1 MATTQPAASPAFL
14 LCVVTNG
21 RPEVSLVC
29 SVSLLRFQTTLM
41 TAPER
46 LRADMHVVDTFDDAM
61 NALHASKDA
70 MGALVIDGSMG
81 FDAQFG
87 MNAMRSGENIVVGTY
102 PLPAVDWERV
112 KARPTP
118 AEDPKNWGHVYSATL
133 ADGGKKDQRTGYAVV
148 KGTQTSLGLA
158 WVKKTLVDSIATCNP
173 HILTSDK
180 TRGAF
185 ALGGVYGGLKLD
197 GTQRFLSLATT
208 GSLAG
213 TCVYADI
220 DHPATS
226 TGPMEF
232 GGCVGA
238 RSVLR

>member
-1 MATTQPAASPAFL
+1 MATTNSPEPTPFL
-14 LCVVTNG
+14 LCVATNG

-61 NALHASKDA
+61 NALHASPDA
-70 MGALVIDGSMG
+70 VGALVVDGSMG
-81 FDAQFG
+81 FDAEFG
-87 MNAMRSGENIVVGTY
+87 LRALRSGKDIVVGTY
-102 PLPAVDWERV
+102 PMPGVDWERV

-118 AEDPKNWGHVYSATL
+118 TEDPKNWGHVYSATL
-133 ADGGKKDQRTGYAVV
+133 ADGGKRDQDTGYAAV
-148 KGTQTSLGLA
+148 KGTQTSMGLA
-158 WVKKTLVDSIATCNP
+158 WVSKPIISRVGSYNP

-185 ALGGVYGGLKLD
+185 ALPGVYGGLKLT

-213 TCVYADI
+213 VCVWADV
-220 DHPATS
+220 DHPAIS